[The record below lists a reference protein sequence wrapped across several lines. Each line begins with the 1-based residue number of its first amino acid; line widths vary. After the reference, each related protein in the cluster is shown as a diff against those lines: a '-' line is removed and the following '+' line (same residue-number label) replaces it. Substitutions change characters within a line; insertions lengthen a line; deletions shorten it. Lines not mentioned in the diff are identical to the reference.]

1 MTIYLVRHGKDDE
14 NYRGGW
20 SDLGL
25 VEEGIIQ
32 SQLLGEYLCQN
43 KEKYAIDTLISSD
56 LRRAVETTK
65 EIEVKLNISAEYSE
79 EWRENNN
86 GILAGIL
93 NSEALQKYP
102 GLFFNTLRMDE
113 RYPEGESPIEF
124 YNRIKE
130 TYYRLCS
137 RIINN
142 EIGPNVM
149 IVTHGGVINIIY
161 HIIKGV
167 EWSNKCVSLCK
178 MTTTG
183 IHKIEYDIDGWKISE
198 SNVIEHLL

>member
-1 MTIYLVRHGKDDE
+1 M
-14 NYRGGW
+14 
-20 SDLGL
+20 
-25 VEEGIIQ
+25 
-32 SQLLGEYLCQN
+32 
-43 KEKYAIDTLISSD
+43 
-56 LRRAVETTK
+56 ETTK

-86 GILAGIL
+86 GVLAGML

-113 RYPEGESPIEF
+113 RYPDGESPIEF

-130 TYYRLCS
+130 TYYRLCN

-167 EWSNKCVSLCK
+167 EWNNKCVSLCK

-183 IHKIEYDIDGWKISE
+183 IHKIEYDIDAWKISE